1 MPLDMKGD
9 WNRRARQNPRF
20 YIATTAEDS
29 ETAFEDSGKRDVT
42 LFFQGLEHLLTPD
55 ATVLDIGCGI
65 GRMDRH
71 VAPRVKKL
79 IGIDVS
85 GDMIAGARQRLG
97 DLSNVE
103 FLEGDGWTLK
113 AIPDAVIDLVF
124 SHIVLQHVP
133 RKVATSY
140 FLEAWRVL
148 RLGGRFVFQM
158 PEAAANT
165 PADPPTHDTFEM
177 RFYREQ
183 DLQQELEG
191 SGFRYLGCRRGRVHS
206 DRLDFN
212 QLRLHA
218 QKPPD

>member
-55 ATVLDIGCGI
+55 VTVLDIGCGI

-148 RLGGRFVFQM
+148 RPGGRFVFQM

-165 PADPPTHDTFEM
+165 PADPPHHDTFEM

-183 DLQQELEG
+183 ALQQELEG

-218 QKPPD
+218 QKPPG

>member
-20 YIATTAEDS
+20 YIATSAEDS

-42 LFFQGLEHLLTPD
+42 LFFQELEHLLTPD
-55 ATVLDIGCGI
+55 VTVLDIGCGI

-71 VAPRVKKL
+71 VAPLVKKL

-85 GDMIAGARQRLG
+85 GEMITTARQRLG

-103 FLEGDGWTLK
+103 FLEGDGWTLEP
-113 AIPDAVIDLVF
+113 IPDTVIDLVF

-133 RKVATSY
+133 RRVASSY
-140 FLEAWRVL
+140 LSEAHRVL
-148 RLGGRFVFQM
+148 RPGGHLVFQM

-165 PADPPTHDTFEM
+165 PADPADNDTFEM
-177 RFYREQ
+177 RFYREL
-183 DLQQELEG
+183 DLQQQLEA
-191 SGFRYLGCRRGRVHS
+191 SGFRYLGVRRGRVHS
-206 DRLDFN
+206 DKLDFN

-218 QKPPD
+218 QKPEG